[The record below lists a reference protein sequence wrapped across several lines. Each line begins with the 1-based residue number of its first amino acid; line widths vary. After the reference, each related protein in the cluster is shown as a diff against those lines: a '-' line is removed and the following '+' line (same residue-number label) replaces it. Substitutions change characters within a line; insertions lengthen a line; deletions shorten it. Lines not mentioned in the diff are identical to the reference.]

1 MDEIRVLVVDD
12 HPLFREGVI
21 RTLGEEARLVVVGEA
36 DTATGAIETARET
49 LPDIVLLDLKLPDEH
64 GLAVVDAL
72 QREVPYSKVIVLTAV
87 EDEDALLRALK
98 QGARGYLLKG
108 VSGQELR
115 QVVLAV
121 ASGETYVTPGMAGRL
136 LRDLTA
142 GERPS
147 PLADT
152 DDLTERE
159 EAILQLVAQGKTN
172 KEISAELFLSEKT
185 VKHYMTNVL
194 QKLHVRNRVEAA
206 LIAIRAK
213 SA

>member
-1 MDEIRVLVVDD
+1 MEEIRILVVDD
-12 HPLFREGVI
+12 HPLFREGVV
-21 RTLGEEARLVVVGEA
+21 RTLGEERRLMVVGEA
-36 DTATGAIETARET
+36 GTAASAIDKARET
-49 LPDIVLLDLKLPDEH
+49 LPDVVLLDLKLPDEH
-64 GLAVVDAL
+64 GLGVVEAL

-87 EDEDALLRALK
+87 EDEDALLGALK

-115 QVVLAV
+115 QVVLAI
-121 ASGETYVTPGMAGRL
+121 ASGETYVSPGMAGRL
-136 LRDLTA
+136 LRELTA
-142 GERPS
+142 GEGPTPS
-147 PLADT
+147 ADT
-152 DDLTERE
+152 GDLTERE

-206 LIAIRAK
+206 IIAVRAK

>member
-64 GLAVVDAL
+64 GLAVVEAL

-108 VSGQELR
+108 VSGGELR

-121 ASGETYVTPGMAGRL
+121 AAGETYVTPGMAGRL
-136 LRDLTA
+136 LRELTA
-142 GERPS
+142 GEGPS

>member
-12 HPLFREGVI
+12 HPLFREGAI
-21 RTLGEEARLVVVGEA
+21 RTLGEEPSLIVVGEA
-36 DTATGAIETARET
+36 DTAAGAIDKARET

-64 GLAVVDAL
+64 GLAVVEAL

-98 QGARGYLLKG
+98 LGARGYLLKG

-136 LRDLTA
+136 LREWTE
-142 GERPS
+142 GEGRSS
-147 PLADT
+147 PAST
-152 DDLTERE
+152 SDLTERE

-172 KEISAELFLSEKT
+172 KEIAAELFLSEKT

>member
-21 RTLGEEARLVVVGEA
+21 RTLGEEPRLTVVGEA
-36 DTATGAIETARET
+36 DTAAGAIDKARET

-64 GLAVVDAL
+64 GLAVVEAL

-108 VSGQELR
+108 VSGRELR

-121 ASGETYVTPGMAGRL
+121 ASGETYVSSGMAGRL
-136 LRDLTA
+136 LRELTA
-142 GERPS
+142 GEGPPPS
-147 PLADT
+147 ADT
-152 DDLTERE
+152 GDLTERE

-172 KEISAELFLSEKT
+172 KEIAAELFLSEKT

>member
-21 RTLGEEARLVVVGEA
+21 RTLGEEPRLTVVGEA
-36 DTATGAIETARET
+36 DTATGAIDKARET

-64 GLAVVDAL
+64 GLAVVEAL

-136 LRDLTA
+136 LRELTA
-142 GERPS
+142 GEGPP
-147 PLADT
+147 PLAGT
-152 DDLTERE
+152 GDLTERE

-172 KEISAELFLSEKT
+172 KEIAAELFLSEKT

-206 LIAIRAK
+206 LIAVRAK

>member
-1 MDEIRVLVVDD
+1 MEEIRILVVDD
-12 HPLFREGVI
+12 HPLFREGVV
-21 RTLGEEARLVVVGEA
+21 RALGEDRWLMVVGEA
-36 DTATGAIETARET
+36 GTAASAIDKARET
-49 LPDIVLLDLKLPDEH
+49 LPDVVLLDLKLPDEH
-64 GLAVVDAL
+64 GLGVVEAL

-87 EDEDALLRALK
+87 EDEDALLGALK

-115 QVVLAV
+115 QVVLAI
-121 ASGETYVTPGMAGRL
+121 ASGETYVSPGMAGRL
-136 LRDLTA
+136 LRELTA
-142 GERPS
+142 GEGPTPS
-147 PLADT
+147 ADT
-152 DDLTERE
+152 GDLTERE

-172 KEISAELFLSEKT
+172 KEIAAELFLSEKT

-206 LIAIRAK
+206 IIAVRAK

>member
-12 HPLFREGVI
+12 HPLFREGAI
-21 RTLGEEARLVVVGEA
+21 RTLGEEPSLIVVGEA
-36 DTATGAIETARET
+36 DTAAGAIDKARET

-64 GLAVVDAL
+64 GLAVVEAL

-87 EDEDALLRALK
+87 EDEDTLLRALK

-108 VSGQELR
+108 VSGRELR

-136 LRDLTA
+136 LREWTE
-142 GERPS
+142 GEGRAAPAS
-147 PLADT
+147 T
-152 DDLTERE
+152 SDLTERE

-172 KEISAELFLSEKT
+172 KEIAAELFLSEKT

-206 LIAIRAK
+206 LIAIRGK
-213 SA
+213 ST